1 MRWRKRINGTLVF
14 RENVP
19 NWAWRI
25 GYLLLFLFLKSGKF
39 MIGRAGGEWK
49 GKWHF
54 SSIFPFSRFLC
65 GGNRRLFSNKW
76 ERVGGRWVR
85 EWWFSSR
92 KESKLRRSRA
102 NFSFPV
108 SCREDLRSDKESNC
122 EY

>member
-19 NWAWRI
+19 CKLGVANRVFVTFLIFEKRGIYARPSRR
-25 GYLLLFLFLKSGKF
+25 GMEGKMALFFY
-39 MIGRAGGEWK
+39 
-49 GKWHF
+49 F
-54 SSIFPFSRFLC
+54 SDFCVRETVDF
-65 GGNRRLFSNKW
+65 FSNKW

-92 KESKLRRSRA
+92 KESKLRRSRE
-102 NFSFPV
+102 NFSFLVP
-108 SCREDLRSDKESNC
+108 CREDLRSDKESNC